1 MADFI
6 VNNLNLKTPEV
17 PDYTKVGRL
26 VLLSKD
32 TKEFAHIGNT
42 RPIAVQTILMRV
54 IEKILLKVIKETDLM
69 NTGEY

>member
-32 TKEFAHIGNT
+32 TNEFANIGNT